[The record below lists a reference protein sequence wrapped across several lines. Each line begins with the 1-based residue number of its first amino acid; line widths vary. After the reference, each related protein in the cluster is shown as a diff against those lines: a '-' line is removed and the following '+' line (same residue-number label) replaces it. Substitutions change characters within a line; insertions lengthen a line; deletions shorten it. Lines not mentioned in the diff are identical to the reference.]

1 MAKGT
6 DDPDSVKM
14 AQNIIIGGLILQLL
28 FFGFFI
34 IVAAIFHKRM
44 NAVPT
49 VQSEQPEIRWRHYL
63 TTLYVVSVLIMVRC
77 IFRAIEYIQ
86 GHDGYLLKNEAFL
99 YIFDA
104 LLMFLVMAYMNWQHP
119 SEIGHLLRGE
129 RPSAAGYTLETVDP
143 SKASHLHG
151 PREMV

>member
-6 DDPDSVKM
+6 DDPDSIKM
-14 AQNIIIGGLILQLL
+14 AQNIIIGGLILQLV
-28 FFGFFI
+28 FFGSFI
-34 IVAAIFHKRM
+34 VVAAIFHKRM

-49 VQSEQPEIRWRHYL
+49 VKSEQPEIRWRYYL
-63 TTLYVVSVLIMVRC
+63 TTLYVVSVLIMIRC

-86 GHDGYLLKNEAFL
+86 GHDGYLLQNEVFL

-129 RPSAAGYTLETVDP
+129 RPSAGDYILETVDP
-143 SKASHLHG
+143 SKEGQLHG